1 MGRGLVKTRSGFD
14 SNQLEN
20 TQRPR
25 CKEALKFVAE
35 VLRDLTLL
43 FWYTLPG
50 PATNLRFYCLILA
63 RMVFYV
69 LEATAFYAMTAT
81 IMAGADTDDP
91 GVLVELTRLLL
102 CSAAEQ
108 VEARVRR
115 GTDGWQNLVDQVNG
129 SNTELAEILR
139 NLLDTTTRPSL
150 NNYVNNTSASIL
162 EFVNDTSTSLLGFVN
177 DTNTLEQTNGT
188 DSPDINFGLTSP
200 SDINFEP
207 NDISTS
213 ILGFG
218 NGTTL
223 LEPTNGINYS
233 DINLE
238 FFGINNTGTIT
249 TDYNLGE
256 NTSAMASF
264 LHQKYKFDF
273 CAQIEDLNTD
283 QTTIT
288 CISGLTWPLCAVF
301 ALALGS
307 TVCGFALAR
316 IGRNPTDRRT
326 GVQAGERVLGQ
337 EHQ

>member
-20 TQRPR
+20 TQKPR
-25 CKEALKFVAE
+25 CKEAMKFIAE
-35 VLRDLTLL
+35 VVRDLTLL
-43 FWYTLPG
+43 FWWSLPG
-50 PATNLRFYCLILA
+50 PATNLRFYCLIFA
-63 RMVFYV
+63 RLVFYI

-81 IMAGADTDDP
+81 ILAGADTDDP

-115 GTDGWQNLVDQVNG
+115 GTDGWQNLVNQVNG

-150 NNYVNNTSASIL
+150 NTYINNTSAAIM
-162 EFVNDTSTSLLGFVN
+162 EFVN
-177 DTNTLEQTNGT
+177 DTNTLGQTNGT
-188 DSPDINFGLTSP
+188 DFPDINFGLTRP
-200 SDINFEP
+200 SDIIFEP

-213 ILGFG
+213 TLGFG
-218 NGTTL
+218 NGTNI
-223 LEPTNGINYS
+223 LEQINGINTS
-233 DINLE
+233 GINLE
-238 FFGINNTGTIT
+238 FFGNNNNGTIT

-256 NTSAMASF
+256 DNSTMASF
-264 LHQKYKFDF
+264 FHQNYKFDF

-288 CISGLTWPLCAVF
+288 CISGLTGPLCAVF

-307 TVCGFALAR
+307 TVCGFVLAR
-316 IGRNPTDRRT
+316 IGKTPTGRQT
-326 GVQAGERVLGQ
+326 GGLGGEQTIAQVHL
-337 EHQ
+337 